1 MTTAFQPDLF
11 QSDAFQIGG
20 GVTGGDITGAVNVT
34 NNDDVLSASGV
45 VQGGFAFAGGYY
57 PHLWLA
63 HINGKRYVGT
73 YEEIE
78 AIAESVIVKTE
89 KKPRIVIKP
98 LRKIPVQGV
107 PEVSST
113 QEDAKQVQEQLYI
126 DLMPFLARV
135 LEKRRQ
141 DDEDDIEVLM
151 LL

>member
-1 MTTAFQPDLF
+1 MFTSFYSGEFFAGDFF
-11 QSDAFQIGG
+11 G
-20 GVTGGDITGAVNVT
+20 TGTPPPAVATT
-34 NNDDVLSASGV
+34 NNY
-45 VQGGFAFAGGYY
+45 AGGYK
-57 PHLWLA
+57 PIIGPPLWIA

-98 LRKIPVQGV
+98 LRKAPEGASVSHEVMAV
-107 PEVSST
+107 P
-113 QEDAKQVQEQLYI
+113 DAKRVQERLYI